1 VNIIERLGNEATLPR
16 RDFLKKTTGLAAALA
31 FGGFGLPAL
40 ANTLPPV
47 RSRGTTVISV
57 KDKGA
62 VGDGIHDD
70 TAAIQAAINALPST
84 GGTIFVPA
92 GTYLIDTTKK
102 INLRSLML
110 LQMDPAA
117 ILKAKTS
124 SVSRAYI
131 LYANGKTDVEIAGG
145 QLLGERDTHK
155 YLTTSTDEWNHGIQL
170 LNCKRVTVRDLRIS
184 KCTGDGICVGGGSSD
199 VVVENIVSTQNRRQ
213 GMSITNCTNVK
224 VYDSEFSYTNGTSPE
239 CGIDIEPDPG
249 YTCSN
254 VWIENCRFNNNN
266 KYGINIWKNVSNVTV
281 TKSVLEYNGSLGMS
295 THYCT
300 GITLTGNTFRWNSAT
315 GIVINDGT
323 QNLVHSGNL
332 SYCNYSRLGA
342 KSRTPFTLTGWASK
356 IERDILLRGTLTNV
370 QVQTNNYQ

>member
-1 VNIIERLGNEATLPR
+1 VNIIERLGNEAALPR
-16 RDFLKKTTGLAAALA
+16 RDFLKKTTGVAAALA
-31 FGGFGLPAL
+31 FGGFALPAL
-40 ANTLPPV
+40 AYTPPV

-62 VGDGIHDD
+62 VGDGLHDD
-70 TAAIQAAINALPST
+70 TAAIQAAINALPTT
-84 GGTIFVPA
+84 GGTVYIPA

-110 LQMDPAA
+110 LNMDPNA

-124 SVSRAYI
+124 SVKRAYI
-131 LYANGKTDVEIAGG
+131 LYISGKSDVEIAGG
-145 QLLGERDTHK
+145 QLVGDRDTHV
-155 YLTTSTDEWNHGIQL
+155 YASGTTDEWNHGMQIAGG
-170 LNCKRVTVRDLRIS
+170 KRVTVRDMRVS
-184 KCTGDGICVGGGSSD
+184 KCTGDGICIGGASSD
-199 VVVENIVSTQNRRQ
+199 VVIDNIVSTQNRRQ
-213 GMSITNCTNVK
+213 GLSITNCTNIK
-224 VYDSEFSYTNGTSPE
+224 VYDSEFSYTQGTSPE

-249 YTCSN
+249 YTCSG

-281 TKSVLEYNGSLGMS
+281 TKCVLEYNNSLGMS

-300 GITLTGNTFRWNSAT
+300 GITLTGNTFRFNSAT

-332 SYCNYSRLGA
+332 SYCNYARLGA
-342 KSRTPFTLTGWASK
+342 KTRTPFTLTGWASK
-356 IERDILLRGTLTNV
+356 IERDMLLRGTLTNV
-370 QVQTNNYQ
+370 QIQTNNYQ